1 MGDVVG
7 FLTINYMTK
16 YLYNK
21 KKRFYINQINIT
33 MFIKR
38 NLFC

>member
-1 MGDVVG
+1 MGNAVG
-7 FLTINYMTK
+7 FLTTKFMTK

-21 KKRFYINQINIT
+21 KKRFYINLINII